1 MLILSGTS
9 DELQLVLG
17 GSTTTNALQ
26 AYASARDFVSLT
38 GEDYDAL
45 PFTATANSTTPA
57 TIVGGLVTDHRR
69 VIDFVS
75 VRNADTVAASVTVR
89 AVISGSNWPL
99 WSGTLQPGWAVNYVE
114 GAGWSVLNDAG
125 RPVVAQAGSSPS
137 SVMMAKHFATA
148 NLTTAKTIT
157 SNSTFAVYVG
167 RAPKSLTSGN
177 LRFRVT
183 TAAATITWA
192 EVAIA
197 TGTIVVA
204 GNPSLT
210 VRGFADVA
218 AVVNSLGQ
226 KTVAWSAS
234 AGQTINEGDDVW
246 VLIGNQANTALQVRA
261 QSIADDLQVGVQGS
275 LATRPSLNV
284 GVAQTYTIEAANV
297 AAAWVAFI
305 L

>member
-1 MLILSGTS
+1 MLILAGTS
-9 DELQLVLG
+9 DTLQIVLG
-17 GSTTTNALQ
+17 GSTTTNAVQ
-26 AYASARDFVSLT
+26 ALASARDFVSLT
-38 GEDYDAL
+38 GADYDAL
-45 PFTATANSTTPA
+45 TFTATASTTTAA
-57 TIVGGLVTDHRR
+57 TVVSSPNTDHRR

-99 WSGTLQPGWAVNYVE
+99 WSGTLQPGWTVNYVE

-125 RPVVAQAGSSPS
+125 RPVVAQVGASLS
-137 SVMMAKHFATA
+137 SVMAAPFFATA

-157 SNSTFAVYVG
+157 SASTFAVYVG
-167 RAPKSLTSGN
+167 RAPKPITSAT
-177 LRFRVT
+177 LRLRVT

-192 EVAIA
+192 EVALA
-197 TGTIVVA
+197 TGTINVG
-204 GNPSLT
+204 GNPTLT

-226 KTVAWSAS
+226 KSVAWSAS

-246 VLIGNQANTALQVRA
+246 VLIGNQATTALQVRA
-261 QSIADDLQVGVQGS
+261 QSIADDLQVGVQAS

-284 GVAQTYTIEAANV
+284 GTAQAYTIESATA
-297 AAAWVAFI
+297 AAAWVGLI